1 MSACTICKSAS
12 KKEQMNKRRLGIILI
27 ASSVLLW
34 LINRFSYIFSS
45 YFRRL
50 LCEEVN
56 LQPVDGI
63 LGDVSCG
70 SNADMHFT
78 AMIFIVLITGI
89 AVLIISLIQK
99 DVH

>member
-1 MSACTICKSAS
+1 
-12 KKEQMNKRRLGIILI
+12 MNNRRLGTILI

-34 LINRFSYIFSS
+34 LINRFSYIISFYFS
-45 YFRRL
+45 RL
-50 LCEEVN
+50 LCGKLY

-70 SNADMHFT
+70 FNVDIHFT
-78 AMIFIVLITGI
+78 ALMFLVLITGI
-89 AVLIISLIQK
+89 AVLIISLVQK

>member
-1 MSACTICKSAS
+1 MS
-12 KKEQMNKRRLGIILI
+12 KRRLGTILI

-34 LINRFSYIFSS
+34 LINRFSYIISS
-45 YFRRL
+45 YLSRL
-50 LCEEVN
+50 LCGELY

-70 SNADMHFT
+70 FNANMHFT
-78 AMIFIVLITGI
+78 ALMFLVLMFLVLITGI
-89 AVLIISLIQK
+89 AVFIISLVQK